1 MQTKWEKPNSFHA
14 TQNITIWTS
23 GGTKLS
29 EGLSLT
35 PPSRSLFISCHQK
48 LSSLLLFWEP
58 SGPTLVSVSPCVCVS
73 GRKTPL
79 IRCHVVLEAVT
90 CQGSSRY
97 LSVTTS
103 LFSVCGWFGTL
114 HLNTHICCSS
124 VAWTTERSTIKM
136 TPIVKYNKIQRC
148 FRSSL
153 TLGLDGQTAILN
165 NYHIAKEP
173 ERVILH
179 HITNTHA

>member
-1 MQTKWEKPNSFHA
+1 MRKA
-14 TQNITIWTS
+14 
-23 GGTKLS
+23 KLFPCYS
-29 EGLSLT
+29 KHYNMDVWGNETFWGAFT
-35 PPSRSLFISCHQK
+35 N
-48 LSSLLLFWEP
+48 SSLPLPFHLLP
-58 SGPTLVSVSPCVCVS
+58 PKTLLTFIILRAFRPHTRVCVSVCVCFS

-90 CQGSSRY
+90 CQGPSRY